1 MNEQLKPMPHGILA
15 DERARIAAGLGAL
28 RVGSD
33 YARAAEIFR
42 ALGDPSRVKLLDA
55 LAHQELCTSD
65 LAEVIGLS
73 EPAVSQHLRL
83 LRLLRVVSSHRHGH
97 RVVHTL
103 EDDHVRNL
111 LGLTMDHVSDMVE
124 ERAAG

>member
-1 MNEQLKPMPHGILA
+1 MSHGILA
-15 DERARIAAGLGAL
+15 DERARIAAGLDAL
-28 RVGSD
+28 RFASD

-55 LAHQELCTSD
+55 LANQELCTGD

-83 LRLLRVVSSHRHGH
+83 LRMLRVVTSHRHGH
-97 RVVHTL
+97 RVFHTL

-111 LGLTMDHVSDMVE
+111 LHLTMDHVSDAVDG
-124 ERAAG
+124 RAAG

>member
-1 MNEQLKPMPHGILA
+1 MNEQLKRMPHGILD
-15 DERARIAAGLGAL
+15 DERARVAAGLGAL
-28 RVGSD
+28 RATSD

-42 ALGDPSRVKLLDA
+42 ALGDPSRVRLLDA

-83 LRLLRVVSSHRHGH
+83 LRMLLVVSSHRHGH
-97 RVVHTL
+97 RVFHTL

-111 LGLTMDHVSDMVE
+111 LGLTMDHVSD
-124 ERAAG
+124 AG